1 MSEDQRIAW
10 VRDKVCTALGT
21 TPTQFADLGSVDQD
35 SSVADLQALF
45 DGDTLGG
52 CIFYC
57 LVDLKEVEVEE
68 EILVPAEPA
77 EPRPKSG
84 ASIAPSVKGDAV
96 PEIAI
101 PTAEE
106 PLESAP
112 GTAPADD
119 VASQADTEA
128 AAASRQPS
136 APRMRKEIIKVKKIV
151 ENKTLHMSV
160 STIPVAAA
168 GTNAAYFLKLRA
180 EPVPRCETA
189 ADAQASMPAHVE
201 WEFLNRHALLLLE
214 RVISQLYLPLLAA
227 PTESSAADAQARGE
241 SGAETVMSEE
251 FLVALRKFDN
261 HLRRTIQQV
270 EGDVKLRMPTVPP
283 ATIANIDKC
292 LADPDTL
299 KQLEGA
305 LDSWAQT
312 IASVVEQMQRKVP
325 AGPGPLAEIE
335 CWIERSSTLTAL
347 SEQLDLPLVV
357 DTLAVLTRAKVAGLS
372 AFTYHR
378 AELATCHLEAK
389 DNVKFLSTL
398 ERHFKSIALCPT
410 FAQATESLPSLLNAV
425 RMVWIIS
432 RHYNT
437 DQRVVPLMER
447 IAWLLVDKVN
457 RRINIRTIF
466 RQPPSTIIAV
476 CAEAQAMLRAWETS
490 YLEVRQKIEMSDRDE
505 RWEFDRTRLF
515 DSTNYMAGFLQDLHD
530 IAQVMQEFYN
540 IFGDE
545 LKSVTGNPQVI
556 DDVIVRVRGLLDPL
570 EHVDFD
576 PTERR
581 NSASWTKVMA
591 GFREQVGRI
600 EGEARFFIDASFRS
614 LRSAQGAFDMLQNF
628 QHIKTRETITTQLAL
643 KYDDV
648 LDKFSQEMDTVQRL
662 FNEQRDAPPSGRNL
676 PPTARAIRWAHAL
689 FLRMKATILRFQSKP
704 DLLKTDRGTAV
715 SQKYLAIG
723 RSIRAYEQER
733 HAEWKTRALAVLPE
747 LLKQSILVR
756 DESSGASEGE
766 GLDSKSRFKVNYAIE
781 FKQIIA
787 EAKHLDGLEMEIPE
801 IVVNVTLQEERHLTY
816 VDSLTK
822 MLDRVH
828 AVLSSLDEATERLLR
843 NYLRD
848 LSLVLM
854 PGLKR
859 LNWSSLGILDYVARC
874 NQALETFSSAVGNI
888 NKTAADINAILQ
900 SFESAMLWSQYVL
913 TDADDTRE
921 LAAVPT
927 AVPDLKEYCDSIER
941 LRASCVDRLS
951 RKYQSIGPLLT
962 KVGVNLI
969 GAGATK
975 DPLMQ
980 GYFAHWER
988 RIFASLTHMVMNN
1001 LNNLIRV
1008 MKAVSVP
1015 IFRVD
1020 VCLSAPDVVLSPSF
1034 GEVYQLLSRMFHNML
1049 DSLKSF
1055 PRWMNGTCDLTPPL
1069 FVEGEDEPIIFSF
1082 YDDISQDPQLAAA
1095 VAALD
1100 ASIQAAFQR
1109 INKFLQRWR
1118 RYRPLWKLDRTITVQ
1133 KFASKSP
1140 TCAQFD
1146 EKLQFYARLAD
1157 EISSNAALKDIAFV
1171 RLQLTPLIDVVKTS
1185 ALSWV
1190 ISLGASLREAIQA
1203 RATQFTET
1211 MAKWRADLQR
1221 TPDDLDSLKFILRT
1235 IADIR
1240 DYNMTA
1246 ELQYFDLLERFRT
1259 LRMYPA
1265 AEYLETE
1272 QAAVQGLPGQWAA
1285 LCQDATDVDDKL
1297 VVVKRRFTKTTSKQI
1312 DEFHTQTN
1320 EFQAVFEKEGPATV
1334 GANLDAGLALMKK
1347 FKDEL
1352 KTLEAARSQLTEAQQ
1367 LFGLP
1372 ATSYGG
1378 MSAVAT
1384 SLSQLDLVYTLYEQ
1398 QRTARE
1404 NWAQTLWSNLNVSVL
1419 QEGMAEFTGRLRKFP
1434 KEVKELPVCKAVEAS
1449 LNEFKDSIPL
1459 FTDLKNEALR
1469 DRHWKQ
1475 LMEVTGT
1482 TFDMNPTTFTLAKLF
1497 EMQLHRFSE
1506 KIGDITTCAMKE
1518 LSIEKGLTEVK
1529 DTWRVTEFTVAKYT
1543 QGEVD
1548 KGFVLGS
1555 TEEITLLLDD
1565 NTMSLQSMTA
1575 SRFVGPFIEQVRLWE
1590 KRLSSVAE
1598 VIDVWIVVQRKWQY
1612 LEGIFLA
1619 GDIRQQL
1626 PNEARKFEG
1635 IDKAFKK
1642 LMQETAQK
1650 KNVLDTCIV
1659 EGRYQMLQQVQ
1670 TDLDGCQKSLNDY
1683 LDAKRNAFPR
1693 FFFISD
1699 DELLS
1704 ILGSH
1709 ECTCVQEHMIKMF
1722 DNIAALHFGSG
1733 SSKNVAGAMVSAEGE
1748 EMVLRQAITAEG
1760 RVEDW
1765 MTDVL
1770 AEMRRTNKL
1779 VTKEAVFRYME
1790 SGSRTDWIAA
1800 SLGMV
1805 ALAGSQVW
1813 WTWEVEDVFSRVA
1826 QGDKKAM
1833 KVYSKKLHG
1842 QIDEMVVKVR
1852 MDLSS
1857 NERKKLNTMLIV
1869 DVHARDIVDRFVR
1882 DSILDAREF
1891 EWESQLRFY
1900 FDKSTDDIVIR
1911 QCSGSFGYGYEY
1923 MGLNGRLVIT
1933 PLTDRIYLT
1942 MTQALSM
1949 RLGGAPAGPAGTG
1962 KTETVKD
1969 LAKAVAKQC
1978 VVFNCSDG
1986 LDFKALG
1993 KFFKGLASSGAW
2005 SCFDEFNRIDVS
2017 VLSVISSQLKT
2028 LQHGLIMGLKN
2039 LQFEGS
2045 EISLDSRVGVFIT
2058 MNPGYAG
2065 RTELPESV
2073 KALFR
2078 PVVVIVPDLEQICE
2092 IMLFSEGFLLAS
2104 VLAKKMTVL
2113 YKLSRE
2119 QLSKQHHYDF
2129 GMRALKAVLVMAGEL
2144 KRGSPDLAEDVVLMR
2159 ALRDMNLPKFVF
2171 EDVPLF
2177 LGLIRDLFPGLD
2189 CPRVRYENFNAAV
2202 EQVLADGKYIVLP
2215 HQVDKVVQL
2224 YETMLTRHT
2233 SMVVGGTGGG
2243 KSVVLNTLAQAQTRL
2258 GLPTKLHV
2266 LNSKAIN
2273 ISELYGVLDPVTR
2286 DWTDGLLSKTFREC
2300 CRPTDKQE
2308 RRYIV
2313 FDSDVDALW
2322 VENMNSVMDDNKIL
2336 TLPNG
2341 ERIRLAKHCSL
2352 LIEVSDL
2359 QYASPATVS
2368 RAGMVYVDPK
2378 NLGFEPYW
2386 NRWCLARERPEQ
2398 QEIFSNLYNKYIP
2411 ACVQRILEGV
2421 EDGNMVERLKT
2432 IVPRTNLNMVTQL
2445 CSMLDS
2451 LLPVGRDIVDAPVL
2465 EAIFLC
2471 AVSWSLGACLLE
2483 TERVVFDKYLRRLSG
2498 LPGAAVAGPGSLPTA
2513 QPTLFDYSFD
2523 VAANKWVAWTDVVP
2537 EYKHNFSA
2545 AFHEI
2550 LVPTTDT
2557 VRTAWLLQ
2565 RMTSIERPVLLVGDT
2580 GTSKTATITNF
2591 LAGMDRDKTLVLNMN
2606 FSSRT
2611 RSLDVQRSLEASVE
2625 KRTKDT
2631 FGPPPG
2637 RRLLVFIDDMNMPQV
2652 DAYGTQQAIALLK
2665 LLLERGGL
2673 YDRGKDLIWKFLR
2686 DLGYIAAMGKPGG
2699 GRNNVDPRFLSLFS
2713 CFNVTFPSP
2722 QSLQKIYSSILS
2734 GHLAGFGADVQALS
2748 VPLTQATMALYNDI
2762 ILSLPPTPSKFH
2774 YIFNLRDLSRVYE
2787 GLCLTTTDRFSTPA
2801 ALVRVWR
2808 NECLRVFHDRLINET
2823 DKKQVQGLIEKL
2835 ISKSWPAARE
2845 PAMAEPILFGDFRN
2859 ALEAEKPRLYEDFVD
2874 YAGARKVFE
2883 EILQDYN
2890 EHNLKMTLVLFEDA
2904 LEHLFRIHRILRMD
2918 RGHALLVGVGG
2929 SGKQSLA
2936 RLAAWTARYSVFEIT
2951 ISRGYDETMLR
2962 EDLKKLYTLVGLE
2975 CKKVMF
2981 LFTDAHVAEEGFLE
2995 LINNILTSGMVPAL
3009 YADDEKESIITQV
3022 RDEVQKRGIFPS
3034 KENCWQ
3040 FFIGRA
3046 CDNLHVVLAMS
3057 PVGETLRTRCRNF
3070 PGLVNNTV
3078 IDWFMPWPVQAL
3090 TAVSSAFLGT
3100 GEDANPLAAMI
3111 PDAVREAVVEHVVH
3125 VHQSVTK
3132 YSVRFQEQLRR
3143 VNYVTPKNYL
3153 DFISQYLSLLSEKD
3167 KLTQQQCERLE
3178 AGLTKI
3184 TEAAGQ
3190 LQELNAKLEVQKVTL
3205 AEKTAACAKL
3215 LDEISTNTAEVQSK
3229 QKQAEAAATE
3239 IAEQSVQISKEKKE
3253 AEDALATALP
3263 ALEEAKLALKDLDKA
3278 DVTEIRSFAK
3288 PPPQVQTVCEC
3299 IVLMMNGQDISWKA
3313 AKGLMTDPNF
3323 LSQLLTM
3330 DVDAIKEKNAKAI
3343 NEKLKKLNTPYEKFR
3358 EISIAGAGLFKF
3370 VNAVMGYCSVAK
3382 EIKPKRERVA
3392 QLEKNFYLAKREL
3405 ERIQKECAAL
3415 EGELKQLG
3423 QRYEDSMNEKR
3434 KLSEEAE
3441 LMQRRLIAADKLIS
3455 GLGSERDRWNKDLD
3469 RLKERRVKLVGDCLL
3484 GSAFLSYL
3492 GAFTYEFR
3500 REMLQEDWLKD
3511 LQKRTVPVSEPFDL
3525 ALLLTNEVEISK
3537 WTSEG
3542 LPPDELSIQNGMLTT
3557 RAKNFPLCIDPQQQA
3572 LQWILKREASHSLK
3586 VHTFNDPD
3594 FLKQLEL
3601 AIKFGFPFLFRDVD
3615 EYIDPVIDNVLEKNI
3630 IGQGNRRYVV
3640 LGDKEV
3646 DYDPNFR
3653 LYLNTK
3659 LSNPKYSPSV
3669 FGKAKII
3676 NYSVTLSG
3684 LEDQLLSVLVG
3695 FERRE
3700 LEEQREALI
3709 QETSVNRG
3717 LLKDLEDT
3725 LLRELAASTG
3735 NMLDNVELVQTLEN
3749 TKSKAGEVQEKLS
3762 LAERTARQIND
3773 IRDGYRPAAKR
3784 GAVLFFVLSE
3794 MAAINSMYQY
3804 SLTAYLEVFDQSL
3817 RRSLPDSYLA
3827 KRLQNII
3834 DTLTIN
3840 VYTYATTGLFE
3851 RHKLLFSFQMA
3862 VRLLESNN
3870 ALPRIE
3876 LDFFTKGNVSLEA
3889 VTRPKPHAWLAE
3901 QGWRDIVR
3909 LAAVV
3914 PEPFAKLP
3922 EDVEKNGSVWKE
3934 WFDLEAPESVA
3945 LPCGYDAKV
3954 SPFQRLCILR
3964 CFRVD
3969 RVYRAVVAF
3978 VTQALGERFVQPPV
3992 VRFETV
3998 HESSSPNSPIVFI
4011 LSAGSDPA
4019 GDLTKLAEKSGFS
4032 GNRLKFLAMGQGQ
4045 GKLAL
4050 QLLET
4055 AAQRG
4060 QWLMLQNCH
4069 LLVRW
4074 LKDLEKALERI
4085 THPHPEFRLW
4095 LTTQPTP
4102 DFPIGILQRS
4112 LKVVSEPPNGLKLN
4126 LRATFSKIPE
4136 NALAEAECAHPAFR
4150 PLVFTLAFFHAVVQE
4165 RRKYGKIG
4173 WNISYDFNEN
4183 DFRVCM
4189 SILQTYLVKAHQN
4202 NDEKLPWAS
4211 LKYLIG
4217 EVMYGGRAIDNFDRR
4232 VLVTYMDEYMGDF
4245 LFDAFQPFHFYESSE
4260 ADYRVPA
4267 DTSSRDAFVSY
4278 IESLPLANGPDVFGL
4293 HPNAEIGYFT
4303 DTVQEMWGLLVEL
4316 QPQTAGSSAGG
4327 SREDFI
4333 AEVAN
4338 GMKAKIPAPFD
4349 IDRVRTQ
4356 FGNEPTPTQVV
4367 LMQEL
4372 ERWNNLVVYM
4382 QASLA
4387 ELLRAL
4393 SGEVGMS
4400 NQLDEI
4406 ARALFNGQLPPQW
4419 RRLAPDTLKSLG
4431 NWMVHFERRYRQ
4443 YDDWIKKGDPIVMW
4457 LSGLHIPESYLTALV
4472 QTTCR
4477 KHGWPL
4483 DRSTLYS
4490 AVTQYTEPAAIE
4502 ERPASGCY
4510 VTGLYL
4516 EGASW
4521 DIKRNALAPPLPK
4534 QLQQELPIL
4543 QIIPVE
4549 TAKLKLHGTYR
4560 TPVYTTSARRNAMG
4574 IGLVF
4579 EADLAS
4585 HEHPSHW
4592 TLMGV
4597 CLTLNSS

>member
-1 MSEDQRIAW
+1 MADPSKFVVKKPAFQSPNSLPLIPPVKPSSAGTKLSQEQLFETVRLHNEFPPMLQPSESWTRLAPYKEQAFCRPPSDAIANNF
-10 VRDKVCTALGT
+10 
-21 TPTQFADLGSVDQD
+21 TPSAADLRAS
-35 SSVADLQALF
+35 ALPPHRASRTSTPPE
-45 DGDTLGG
+45 DTAG
-52 CIFYC
+52 
-57 LVDLKEVEVEE
+57 
-68 EILVPAEPA
+68 
-77 EPRPKSG
+77 
-84 ASIAPSVKGDAV
+84 
-96 PEIAI
+96 
-101 PTAEE
+101 
-106 PLESAP
+106 
-112 GTAPADD
+112 
-119 VASQADTEA
+119 A
-128 AAASRQPS
+128 AAAAESRPQSPQAQLSAQPL
-136 APRMRKEIIKVKKIV
+136 PR
-151 ENKTLHMSV
+151 
-160 STIPVAAA
+160 
-168 GTNAAYFLKLRA
+168 
-180 EPVPRCETA
+180 
-189 ADAQASMPAHVE
+189 D
-201 WEFLNRHALLLLE
+201 
-214 RVISQLYLPLLAA
+214 
-227 PTESSAADAQARGE
+227 
-241 SGAETVMSEE
+241 
-251 FLVALRKFDN
+251 
-261 HLRRTIQQV
+261 
-270 EGDVKLRMPTVPP
+270 
-283 ATIANIDKC
+283 
-292 LADPDTL
+292 
-299 KQLEGA
+299 
-305 LDSWAQT
+305 
-312 IASVVEQMQRKVP
+312 
-325 AGPGPLAEIE
+325 GPLGEMSAEDIK
-335 CWIERSSTLTAL
+335 RY
-347 SEQLDLPLVV
+347 Q
-357 DTLAVLTRAKVAGLS
+357 
-372 AFTYHR
+372 YY
-378 AELATCHLEAK
+378 
-389 DNVKFLSTL
+389 
-398 ERHFKSIALCPT
+398 
-410 FAQATESLPSLLNAV
+410 FANAV
-425 RMVWIIS
+425 
-432 RHYNT
+432 
-437 DQRVVPLMER
+437 D
-447 IAWLLVDKVN
+447 
-457 RRINIRTIF
+457 
-466 RQPPSTIIAV
+466 
-476 CAEAQAMLRAWETS
+476 
-490 YLEVRQKIEMSDRDE
+490 
-505 RWEFDRTRLF
+505 
-515 DSTNYMAGFLQDLHD
+515 
-530 IAQVMQEFYN
+530 
-540 IFGDE
+540 
-545 LKSVTGNPQVI
+545 
-556 DDVIVRVRGLLDPL
+556 
-570 EHVDFD
+570 
-576 PTERR
+576 
-581 NSASWTKVMA
+581 
-591 GFREQVGRI
+591 
-600 EGEARFFIDASFRS
+600 
-614 LRSAQGAFDMLQNF
+614 
-628 QHIKTRETITTQLAL
+628 TTQLGTDQENFL
-643 KYDDV
+643 DFDV
-648 LDKFSQEMDTVQRL
+648 QTNQPVARPT
-662 FNEQRDAPPSGRNL
+662 RDN
-676 PPTARAIRWAHAL
+676 I
-689 FLRMKATILRFQSKP
+689 
-704 DLLKTDRGTAV
+704 
-715 SQKYLAIG
+715 
-723 RSIRAYEQER
+723 
-733 HAEWKTRALAVLPE
+733 
-747 LLKQSILVR
+747 
-756 DESSGASEGE
+756 
-766 GLDSKSRFKVNYAIE
+766 
-781 FKQIIA
+781 
-787 EAKHLDGLEMEIPE
+787 
-801 IVVNVTLQEERHLTY
+801 
-816 VDSLTK
+816 
-822 MLDRVH
+822 
-828 AVLSSLDEATERLLR
+828 ERLLSFHIEPETTMFAVR
-843 NYLRD
+843 AACREEIAANYTNAMRSAIIEYILKDESER
-848 LSLVLM
+848 
-854 PGLKR
+854 KR
-859 LNWSSLGILDYVARC
+859 LRIEHVPPHFPSRVVRAPVPWHETIAAARTDLAERLQTTSPVLAALQRLWCDHFATLRFVDVAR
-874 NQALETFSSAVGNI
+874 
-888 NKTAADINAILQ
+888 
-900 SFESAMLWSQYVL
+900 
-913 TDADDTRE
+913 
-921 LAAVPT
+921 LAARRPMTLATLVELVEEDCAKANAVLVNEWVPQCVE
-927 AVPDLKEYCDSIER
+927 AVLALK
-941 LRASCVDRLS
+941 DRW
-951 RKYQSIGPLLT
+951 YQIP
-962 KVGVNLI
+962 
-969 GAGATK
+969 AGAT
-975 DPLMQ
+975 P
-980 GYFAHWER
+980 E
-988 RIFASLTHMVMNN
+988 
-1001 LNNLIRV
+1001 
-1008 MKAVSVP
+1008 
-1015 IFRVD
+1015 
-1020 VCLSAPDVVLSPSF
+1020 
-1034 GEVYQLLSRMFHNML
+1034 E
-1049 DSLKSF
+1049 
-1055 PRWMNGTCDLTPPL
+1055 
-1069 FVEGEDEPIIFSF
+1069 
-1082 YDDISQDPQLAAA
+1082 A
-1095 VAALD
+1095 VAAYEALEHL
-1100 ASIQAAFQR
+1100 
-1109 INKFLQRWR
+1109 FL
-1118 RYRPLWKLDRTITVQ
+1118 
-1133 KFASKSP
+1133 
-1140 TCAQFD
+1140 CAGT
-1146 EKLQFYARLAD
+1146 LM
-1157 EISSNAALKDIAFV
+1157 V
-1171 RLQLTPLIDVVKTS
+1171 RKV
-1185 ALSWV
+1185 
-1190 ISLGASLREAIQA
+1190 RE
-1203 RATQFTET
+1203 
-1211 MAKWRADLQR
+1211 
-1221 TPDDLDSLKFILRT
+1221 
-1235 IADIR
+1235 
-1240 DYNMTA
+1240 
-1246 ELQYFDLLERFRT
+1246 
-1259 LRMYPA
+1259 
-1265 AEYLETE
+1265 
-1272 QAAVQGLPGQWAA
+1272 
-1285 LCQDATDVDDKL
+1285 C
-1297 VVVKRRFTKTTSKQI
+1297 
-1312 DEFHTQTN
+1312 
-1320 EFQAVFEKEGPATV
+1320 
-1334 GANLDAGLALMKK
+1334 
-1347 FKDEL
+1347 
-1352 KTLEAARSQLTEAQQ
+1352 
-1367 LFGLP
+1367 
-1372 ATSYGG
+1372 
-1378 MSAVAT
+1378 
-1384 SLSQLDLVYTLYEQ
+1384 
-1398 QRTARE
+1398 
-1404 NWAQTLWSNLNVSVL
+1404 
-1419 QEGMAEFTGRLRKFP
+1419 
-1434 KEVKELPVCKAVEAS
+1434 VEAS
-1449 LNEFKDSIPL
+1449 LNDLVTLLHAYKAGNTFTPPFADGQVTVAALLSVRVLERNGTITLDPPLDTIESTLTQLCTKIAASAVDLPRIESRIFPALADQKLLLQWGTPADPCVAAAQQAIVAVCAANKPGSSLYLQSYTKYNTLLAAATVDNAATINAKKLLGDLERPLEALSTHIDTFNNLAEEILALRASVPLTLVLLDTTPLNETLAAAARAVASLVLDTVAERGRAQCRSICDRFDAMALRLMERPSDTEHMTQLDAFMQTAKSETLFKLKTEIREMGERLRFLAGYGAVTNDDITLNTATLKWPEKVEPMFEVTQRRVDDARLSTETALKTRVAEFEKKLEDYCAQIEAFREKTDGLRTEEVTRNVRTLETLKANIEEAKKEAEAINREQELLEWEQTNFTQISHVTMTAEPFEKLWMSAAQFNTQRDRWFDGPFLSLDAEAVSEELGTMWRVVYKLIKTFGDAPGPQKTAEALKTKMDKFKAYVPL
-1459 FTDLKNEALR
+1459 LQCICNKGLRTRHWEKISDLSGFDISPDATTSLSQMLAMNLDKIVEQLEEISSSASKEYSLEKALTAMKAEWTDLCFAFIPYR
-1469 DRHWKQ
+1469 DTGVSI
-1475 LMEVTGT
+1475 LSGVDEV
-1482 TFDMNPTTFTLAKLF
+1482 
-1497 EMQLHRFSE
+1497 Q
-1506 KIGDITTCAMKE
+1506 
-1518 LSIEKGLTEVK
+1518 V
-1529 DTWRVTEFTVAKYT
+1529 
-1543 QGEVD
+1543 
-1548 KGFVLGS
+1548 
-1555 TEEITLLLDD
+1555 LLDD
-1565 NTMSLQSMTA
+1565 HIVKAQTMRGS
-1575 SRFVGPFIEQVRLWE
+1575 PFIKPFEAEILAWE
-1590 KRLSSVAE
+1590 AKLLAMQDILDQWLKVQATWLYLEPIFSSEDIMAQMPE
-1598 VIDVWIVVQRKWQY
+1598 EGRKFTIVDKNWRQIMSACLADTHALVVTDQDNMLATLRQANELLEEIQKGLNQY
-1612 LEGIFLA
+1612 LE
-1619 GDIRQQL
+1619 
-1626 PNEARKFEG
+1626 
-1635 IDKAFKK
+1635 
-1642 LMQETAQK
+1642 
-1650 KNVLDTCIV
+1650 V
-1659 EGRYQMLQQVQ
+1659 
-1670 TDLDGCQKSLNDY
+1670 
-1683 LDAKRNAFPR
+1683 KRLFFPR
-1693 FFFISD
+1693 FFFLSN
-1699 DELLS
+1699 DELLE
-1704 ILGSH
+1704 ILA
-1709 ECTCVQEHMIKMF
+1709 ETKDPLRVQPHLKKCFEGIAKLRFDEKQLIHAMI
-1722 DNIAALHFGSG
+1722 
-1733 SSKNVAGAMVSAEGE
+1733 SAENE
-1748 EMVLRQAITAEG
+1748 EVAFDRTINPADAKGMVEKWLDEVGTMMISSLRSVSHKSIEG
-1760 RVEDW
+1760 YKTTPRRKWVQDW
-1765 MTDVL
+1765 PGQIVL
-1770 AEMRRTNKL
+1770 AVSSIFWTAG
-1779 VTKEAVFRYME
+1779 VTTAIQ
-1790 SGSRTDWIAA
+1790 T
-1800 SLGMV
+1800 
-1805 ALAGSQVW
+1805 AGGLKTFLDTSNV
-1813 WTWEVEDVFSRVA
+1813 
-1826 QGDKKAM
+1826 
-1833 KVYSKKLHG
+1833 
-1842 QIDEMVVKVR
+1842 QIDEIVELVR
-1852 MDLSS
+1852 G
-1857 NERKKLNTMLIV
+1857 KLPKSARTTLGALIV
-1869 DVHARDIVDRFVR
+1869 IDVHARDVVEELCNDKVSDINDFKW
-1882 DSILDAREF
+1882 I
-1891 EWESQLRFY
+1891 SQLRY
-1900 FDKSTDDIVIR
+1900 YWEQNASSRTPDREDIVVKMITTTT
-1911 QCSGSFGYGYEY
+1911 FYGYEY
-1923 MGLNGRLVIT
+1923 LGNTPRLVIT
-1933 PLTDRIYLT
+1933 PLTDRCYRTL
-1942 MTQALSM
+1942 MGALLLD
-1949 RLGGAPAGPAGTG
+1949 LGGAPEGPAGTG
-1962 KTETVKD
+1962 KTETSKD

-1986 LDFKALG
+1986 LDFQAMG
-1993 KFFKGLASSGAW
+1993 KFFKGIAQAGAW
-2005 SCFDEFNRIDVS
+2005 ACFDEFNRIDVS

>member
-1 MSEDQRIAW
+1 M
-10 VRDKVCTALGT
+10 
-21 TPTQFADLGSVDQD
+21 
-35 SSVADLQALF
+35 
-45 DGDTLGG
+45 
-52 CIFYC
+52 
-57 LVDLKEVEVEE
+57 
-68 EILVPAEPA
+68 
-77 EPRPKSG
+77 
-84 ASIAPSVKGDAV
+84 
-96 PEIAI
+96 
-101 PTAEE
+101 
-106 PLESAP
+106 
-112 GTAPADD
+112 
-119 VASQADTEA
+119 
-128 AAASRQPS
+128 
-136 APRMRKEIIKVKKIV
+136 
-151 ENKTLHMSV
+151 
-160 STIPVAAA
+160 
-168 GTNAAYFLKLRA
+168 
-180 EPVPRCETA
+180 
-189 ADAQASMPAHVE
+189 
-201 WEFLNRHALLLLE
+201 
-214 RVISQLYLPLLAA
+214 
-227 PTESSAADAQARGE
+227 
-241 SGAETVMSEE
+241 
-251 FLVALRKFDN
+251 
-261 HLRRTIQQV
+261 
-270 EGDVKLRMPTVPP
+270 
-283 ATIANIDKC
+283 
-292 LADPDTL
+292 
-299 KQLEGA
+299 
-305 LDSWAQT
+305 
-312 IASVVEQMQRKVP
+312 
-325 AGPGPLAEIE
+325 
-335 CWIERSSTLTAL
+335 
-347 SEQLDLPLVV
+347 
-357 DTLAVLTRAKVAGLS
+357 
-372 AFTYHR
+372 
-378 AELATCHLEAK
+378 
-389 DNVKFLSTL
+389 
-398 ERHFKSIALCPT
+398 
-410 FAQATESLPSLLNAV
+410 
-425 RMVWIIS
+425 
-432 RHYNT
+432 
-437 DQRVVPLMER
+437 
-447 IAWLLVDKVN
+447 
-457 RRINIRTIF
+457 
-466 RQPPSTIIAV
+466 
-476 CAEAQAMLRAWETS
+476 
-490 YLEVRQKIEMSDRDE
+490 
-505 RWEFDRTRLF
+505 
-515 DSTNYMAGFLQDLHD
+515 
-530 IAQVMQEFYN
+530 
-540 IFGDE
+540 
-545 LKSVTGNPQVI
+545 
-556 DDVIVRVRGLLDPL
+556 
-570 EHVDFD
+570 
-576 PTERR
+576 
-581 NSASWTKVMA
+581 
-591 GFREQVGRI
+591 
-600 EGEARFFIDASFRS
+600 
-614 LRSAQGAFDMLQNF
+614 
-628 QHIKTRETITTQLAL
+628 
-643 KYDDV
+643 
-648 LDKFSQEMDTVQRL
+648 
-662 FNEQRDAPPSGRNL
+662 
-676 PPTARAIRWAHAL
+676 
-689 FLRMKATILRFQSKP
+689 
-704 DLLKTDRGTAV
+704 
-715 SQKYLAIG
+715 
-723 RSIRAYEQER
+723 
-733 HAEWKTRALAVLPE
+733 
-747 LLKQSILVR
+747 
-756 DESSGASEGE
+756 
-766 GLDSKSRFKVNYAIE
+766 
-781 FKQIIA
+781 
-787 EAKHLDGLEMEIPE
+787 
-801 IVVNVTLQEERHLTY
+801 
-816 VDSLTK
+816 
-822 MLDRVH
+822 
-828 AVLSSLDEATERLLR
+828 
-843 NYLRD
+843 
-848 LSLVLM
+848 
-854 PGLKR
+854 
-859 LNWSSLGILDYVARC
+859 
-874 NQALETFSSAVGNI
+874 
-888 NKTAADINAILQ
+888 
-900 SFESAMLWSQYVL
+900 
-913 TDADDTRE
+913 
-921 LAAVPT
+921 
-927 AVPDLKEYCDSIER
+927 AVPDLKEYTEAVER
-941 LRASCVDRLS
+941 LRAGTVERLA

-962 KVGVNLI
+962 KVGVNII
-969 GAGATK
+969 GANAAK
-975 DPLMQ
+975 HPLMQ
-980 GYFAHWER
+980 EYYAYWER
-988 RIFASLTHMVMNN
+988 RIFAALTTMVLTN
-1001 LNNLIRV
+1001 LSKLIKV
-1008 MKAVSVP
+1008 MKTVQVVP

-1020 VCLSAPDVVLSPSF
+1020 VCLSAPDVVLQPSF
-1034 GEVYQLLSRMFHNML
+1034 AELYQLLSRMFHNML

-1055 PRWMNGTCDLTPPL
+1055 PRWMHGTCDPTPPL

-1082 YDDISQDPQLAAA
+1082 YDDISQDPQLTAS
-1095 VAALD
+1095 VGALD
-1100 ASIQAAFQR
+1100 SAIQAAFQR

-1118 RYRPLWKLDRTITVQ
+1118 RYRPLWKVDRAITIQ
-1133 KFASKSP
+1133 KFAVKSP
-1140 TCAQFD
+1140 TCAQYD
-1146 EKLQFYARLAD
+1146 EKLQLYSRLAD
-1157 EISSNAALKDIAFV
+1157 DIHSNGTMRDVSFV
-1171 RLQLTPLIDVVKTS
+1171 RLHITPLIESVQSS
-1185 ALSWV
+1185 AFSWV
-1190 ISLGASLREAIQA
+1190 ISLGAALRESINTGRDELLASM
-1203 RATQFTET
+1203 R
-1211 MAKWRADLQR
+1211 KWQEDLSQ
-1221 TPDDLDSLKFILRT
+1221 TPDDLESLKFILRT

-1246 ELQYFDLLERFRT
+1246 ELHYADLIERFRT
-1259 LRMYPA
+1259 LRMYPQ
-1265 AEYLETE
+1265 AEYSESDE
-1272 QAAVQGLPGQWAA
+1272 QSVLALPGQWAA
-1285 LCQDATDVDDKL
+1285 LCQAATDVDDKL
-1297 VVVKRRFTKTTSKQI
+1297 VSVKRRFSKSTQKQI
-1312 DEFHTQTN
+1312 TEFHTQTDA
-1320 EFQAVFEKEGPATV
+1320 FFAQFEKEGPATI
-1334 GANLDAGLALMKK
+1334 GSNLEEGLELMKK
-1347 FKDEL
+1347 FKEQL
-1352 KTLEAARSQLTEAQQ
+1352 KTLEAERMHLGEAQQ
-1367 LFGLP
+1367 LFNLP
-1372 ATSYGG
+1372 TTSYGG
-1378 MSAVAT
+1378 LGAVTSA
-1384 SLSQLDLVYTLYEQ
+1384 LSQLDMVYTLYDQ
-1398 QRTARE
+1398 QRTARD
-1404 NWAQTLWSNLNVSVL
+1404 NWAQTLWSNLNIQVM
-1419 QEGMAEFTGRLRKFP
+1419 EDGMTDFTHRVKKFP
-1434 KEVKELPVCKAVEAS
+1434 KEVRELGVCHSLEAT
-1449 LNEFKDSIPL
+1449 LQEFKHSIPL
-1459 FTDLKNEALR
+1459 FQDLKNEALR

-1482 TFDMNPTTFTLAKLF
+1482 TFDMNPTTFTLGKLF

-1506 KIGDITTCAMKE
+1506 KIADITTCAMKE

-1529 DTWRVTEFTVAKYT
+1529 ETWRVTEFVVVRYA

-1555 TEEITLLLDD
+1555 TEDITLQLDD

-1598 VIDVWIVVQRKWQY
+1598 VIDVWVVVQRKWQY

-1659 EGRYQMLQQVQ
+1659 DGRYAMLQQLQ

-1722 DNIAALHFGSG
+1722 DNIAALRFGSG
-1733 SSKNVAGAMVSAEGE
+1733 SNKNVASAMISAEGE
-1748 EMVLRQAITAEG
+1748 EMVFRQPITAEG

-1765 MTDVL
+1765 MTDILV
-1770 AEMRRTNKL
+1770 EMRRTNKL
-1779 VTKEAVFRYME
+1779 ITKEAVYRYME
-1790 SGSRTDWIAA
+1790 AGTRTDWITNV
-1800 SLGMV
+1800 LGMV

-1813 WTWEVEDVFSRVA
+1813 WTWEVEDVFTRVS

-1882 DSILDAREF
+1882 DSIMDAREF

-1900 FDKSTDDIVIR
+1900 FDKTSDEIVIR
-1911 QCSGSFGYGYEY
+1911 QCSGSFGYGNEY

-1969 LAKAVAKQC
+1969 LAKAMGLLC
-1978 VVFNCSDG
+1978 VVTNCG
-1986 LDFKALG
+1986 EGMDFKAVG
-1993 KFFKGLASSGAW
+1993 KLLSGLAQCGAW
-2005 SCFDEFNRIDVS
+2005 GCFDEFNRIDVS

-2028 LQHGLIMGLKN
+2028 LQHGLIMNLKN
-2039 LQFEGS
+2039 LQFEGT
-2045 EISLDSRVGVFIT
+2045 EIVLDSRVGVFIT

-2144 KRGSPDLAEDVVLMR
+2144 KRGSPNLEEDVVLMR

-2202 EQVLADGKYIVLP
+2202 QQVLTDGKYVVLP

-2233 SMVVGGTGGG
+2233 TMVVGGTGGG

-2266 LNSKAIN
+2266 LNAKAIN

-2308 RRYIV
+2308 RRYIL
-2313 FDSDVDALW
+2313 FDGDVDALW

-2352 LIEVSDL
+2352 LIEVADL

-2386 NRWCLARERPEQ
+2386 TRWCLGRERAEQ
-2398 QEIFSNLYNKYIP
+2398 REVFQNLYNKYVP
-2411 ACVQRILEGV
+2411 ACIARILEGV
-2421 EDGNMVERLKT
+2421 EDNNTMVERLKM

-2445 CSMLDS
+2445 CFMLDS
-2451 LLPVGRDIVDAPVL
+2451 LLPADREILDAAVL

-2471 AVSWSLGACLLE
+2471 ALTWSLGAGLLE
-2483 TERVVFDKYLRRLSG
+2483 ADRVVFDKYVKRISA
-2498 LPGAAVAGPGSLPTA
+2498 LPTASTASVGPGSLPIGH
-2513 QPTLFDYSFD
+2513 PTLYDYSFD
-2523 VAANKWVAWTDVVP
+2523 VAQNSWVAWANVVP
-2537 EYKHNFSA
+2537 EYTHNFAA
-2545 AFHEI
+2545 AFHEV

-2591 LAGMDRDKTLVLNMN
+2591 LASMDREKTLVLNMN

-2625 KRTKDT
+2625 KRTKDV

-2652 DAYGTQQAIALLK
+2652 DSYGTQQAIAWLK

-2673 YDRGKDLIWKFLR
+2673 YDRGKDLIWKYLR

-2699 GRNNVDPRFLSLFS
+2699 GRNAVDPRFLSLFS

-2722 QSLQKIYSSILS
+2722 ESLVKIYSSILS
-2734 GHLAGFGADVQALS
+2734 GHLAGFGADIKNVAM
-2748 VPLTQATMALYNDI
+2748 PITQATMTLYNEI
-2762 ILSLPPTPSKFH
+2762 IQSLPPTPSKFH

-2787 GLCLTTTDRFSTPA
+2787 GMCLTTTERFTTASQ
-2801 ALVRVWR
+2801 LVRVWR
-2808 NECLRVFHDRLINET
+2808 NECLRVFHDRLINEV
-2823 DKKQVQGLIEKL
+2823 DKKHVQGLVEKL
-2835 ISKSWPAARE
+2835 VSRQWPSARE
-2845 PAMAEPILFGDFRN
+2845 TVMAEPTLYGDFRL
-2859 ALEAEKPRLYEDFVD
+2859 ALDADKPRVYEDFVD
-2874 YAGARKVFE
+2874 YGSARKVFE
-2883 EILQDYN
+2883 DILAEYN

-2936 RLAAWTARYSVFEIT
+2936 RLAAFTARYTVFEVT
-2951 ISRGYDETMLR
+2951 ISRGYDESMLR

-2975 CKKVMF
+2975 RKQVMF
-2981 LFTDAHVAEEGFLE
+2981 LFTDAHVVEEGFLE

-3022 RDEVQKRGIFPS
+3022 RDEVQRSGIFPS

-3040 FFIGRA
+3040 YFVSRA

-3100 GEDANPLAAMI
+3100 GENANPLAHMI
-3111 PDAVREAVVEHVVH
+3111 PETSRDAVVEHVVH

-3178 AGLTKI
+3178 AGLLKI
-3184 TEAAGQ
+3184 TEASGQ
-3190 LQELNAKLEVQKVTL
+3190 LQELNSKLEAQKVTL
-3205 AEKTAACAKL
+3205 AEKTAACATL
-3215 LDEISTNTAEVQSK
+3215 LEEISTNTAEVQAK
-3229 QKQAEAAATE
+3229 QKLAEAKAAE
-3239 IAEQSVQISKEKKE
+3239 IAEQSIQISKEKKE

-3263 ALEEAKLALKDLDKA
+3263 ALEEAKLALKDLKKE

-3288 PPPQVQTVCEC
+3288 PPPQVQSVCEC
-3299 IVLMMNGQDISWKA
+3299 IVLMLNGQDISWKA
-3313 AKGLMTDPNF
+3313 AKALMTDPAF
-3323 LSQLLTM
+3323 LSILLNM
-3330 DVDAIKEKNAKAI
+3330 DVDSIKDKNAKAV
-3343 NEKLKKLNTPYEKFR
+3343 NEKLKKLNTPYERFR

-3370 VNAVMGYCSVAK
+3370 VNAVMGYCAVAK

-3392 QLEKNFYLAKREL
+3392 QLEKDFYLAKREL

-3415 EGELKQLG
+3415 EAELKQLA
-3423 QRYEDSMNEKR
+3423 QRYEESMNEKR
-3434 KLSEEAE
+3434 KLSDEAE
-3441 LMQRRLIAADKLIS
+3441 IMQRRLIAADKLIS
-3455 GLGSERDRWNKDLD
+3455 GLGSERDRWNHDLGL
-3469 RLKERRVKLVGDCLL
+3469 LKQRRVKLVGDCLL

-3492 GAFTYEFR
+3492 GAFTFEYR
-3500 REMLQEDWLKD
+3500 REMLQDDWLKD
-3511 LQKRTVPVSEPFDL
+3511 LQTRGVPVSEPFDL

-3572 LQWILKREASHSLK
+3572 LQWIMKREQSPSFK
-3586 VHTFNDPD
+3586 VHTFHDPD

-3630 IGQGNRRYVV
+3630 IGTGNRRFVV

-3653 LYLNTK
+3653 LYLDTK

-3695 FERRE
+3695 FERKE

-3709 QETSVNRG
+3709 QETSINRG

-3735 NMLDNVELVQTLEN
+3735 NMLDNTELVHTLEN
-3749 TKSKAGEVQEKLS
+3749 TKSKAHEVGEKLA
-3762 LAERTARQIND
+3762 LAERTARQINE

-3817 RRSLPDSYLA
+3817 RRSLPDSFLG
-3827 KRLQNII
+3827 KRLANII
-3834 DTLTIN
+3834 DTLTAN

-3870 ALPRIE
+3870 ALPNVE
-3876 LDFFTKGNVSLEA
+3876 LDFFIKGNVSLEA
-3889 VTRPKPHAWLAE
+3889 VTRPRPHTWLGE

-3909 LAAVV
+3909 LAQAV

-3922 EDVEKNGSVWKE
+3922 EEVEKSGAVWRE
-3934 WFDLEAPESVA
+3934 WFDLEAPESVP
-3945 LPCGYDAKV
+3945 LPLGYEQKV
-3954 SPFQRLCILR
+3954 TAFQRLCLLR

-3978 VTQALGERFVQPPV
+3978 VTKSLGERFVQPPV

-4011 LSAGSDPA
+4011 LSPGSDPA

-4045 GKLAL
+4045 GKMAL
-4050 QLLET
+4050 QLLES

-4074 LKDLEKALERI
+4074 LKDLEKALEKI
-4085 THPHPEFRLW
+4085 THPHPDFRLW

-4126 LRATFSKIPE
+4126 LRATYSKIPE
-4136 NALAEAECAHPAFR
+4136 AALSEAECPHPAFR

-4189 SILQTYLVKAHQN
+4189 NILQTYLTKAHEN
-4202 NDEKLPWAS
+4202 RDEKLPWGS

-4245 LFDAFQPFHFYESSE
+4245 LFDAFQPFHFFHGTDV
-4260 ADYRVPA
+4260 DYRVPE
-4267 DTSSRDAFVSY
+4267 DTSSRDAFISY

-4303 DTVQEMWGLLVEL
+4303 DTVQEMWSLLVEL
-4316 QPQTAGSSAGG
+4316 QPQTSGSSAGG
-4327 SREDFI
+4327 SREEFI
-4333 AEVAN
+4333 ANVAN
-4338 GMKAKIPAPFD
+4338 GLKSKIPAPFD
-4349 IDRVRTQ
+4349 LDRVRSQ
-4356 FGNEPTPTQVV
+4356 FGNDPSPTQVV

-4382 QASLA
+4382 QSSLA

-4406 ARALFNGQLPPQW
+4406 ARSLFNGQLPAQW
-4419 RRLAPDTLKSLG
+4419 RRLAPDTLKTLG
-4431 NWMVHFERRYRQ
+4431 NWMVHFERRYQQ
-4443 YDDWIKKGDPIVMW
+4443 YDNWIKKGDPVVMW

-4477 KHGWPL
+4477 KHGWAL

-4490 AVTQYTEPAAIE
+4490 AVTSHVDPSSIE

-4521 DIKRNALAPPLPK
+4521 DMKSGALAPPLPK

-4549 TAKLKLHGTYR
+4549 VAKLKLHGTYR
-4560 TPVYTTSARRNAMG
+4560 TPIYTTSARRNAMG
-4574 IGLVF
+4574 VGLVF

>member
-1 MSEDQRIAW
+1 MDDQRKSTAARLQRMSEEVSRPKDGGPF
-10 VRDKVCTALGT
+10 KVTSSMSFEQAMSSTGGLGRGGMLSQPLPALGGGAAAAT
-21 TPTQFADLGSVDQD
+21 GATKQAASTNPVDKLKATAPTRTDGFRSALVDIMSQAESRPRSGELPPLDREDKEAHNKYNFYISNGIDTEHIAKMEEAWLHNMLALLSDKLKTGTQATIDALCDETRDDYMLGVKKAIVDFVLQDANGAAAGAAADYVHMPSELKQVPLPWSVTCATARQYLETRLHLCSSGLLAALGIWAEYRPLRLVRVPEIVARTGPVELSVFSKLVASHCDDVQNKLQKVWVPAVAQATAANRAALTGAAKTQHAACLATVMAEHLRTLTVE
-35 SSVADLQALF
+35 SFADLQAMLCAQGSEREF
-45 DGDTLGG
+45 KGFLVRAAVDDTA
-52 CIFYC
+52 IRFEP
-57 LVDLKEVEVEE
+57 DFPTFAA
-68 EILVPAEPA
+68 IL
-77 EPRPKSG
+77 
-84 ASIAPSVKGDAV
+84 D
-96 PEIAI
+96 
-101 PTAEE
+101 
-106 PLESAP
+106 
-112 GTAPADD
+112 
-119 VASQADTEA
+119 SQADTLLRAVAAIPRAEGEGA
-128 AAASRQPS
+128 AALV
-136 APRMRKEIIKVKKIV
+136 APLDAAVVTAFRTQVRSEVAKQQHGPAEYIKCYDVFAALIDRTADDEVTAFLAAEHKFDDYCKEILKY
-151 ENKTLHMSV
+151 ENLLQELAFNRRA
-160 STIPVAAA
+160 VAAV
-168 GTNAAYFLKLRA
+168 GFFSVNCESLNRELTRRA
-180 EPVPRCETA
+180 QALVQRLIA
-189 ADAQASMPAHVE
+189 RVQQDAQQFNQSLCVQFE
-201 WEFLNRHALLLLE
+201 D
-214 RVISQLYLPLLAA
+214 I
-227 PTESSAADAQARGE
+227 
-241 SGAETVMSEE
+241 
-251 FLVALRKFDN
+251 VAKA
-261 HLRRTIQQV
+261 T
-270 EGDVKLRMPTVPP
+270 TVP
-283 ATIANIDKC
+283 T
-292 LADPDTL
+292 
-299 KQLEGA
+299 
-305 LDSWAQT
+305 
-312 IASVVEQMQRKVP
+312 
-325 AGPGPLAEIE
+325 
-335 CWIERSSTLTAL
+335 
-347 SEQLDLPLVV
+347 
-357 DTLAVLTRAKVAGLS
+357 
-372 AFTYHR
+372 
-378 AELATCHLEAK
+378 
-389 DNVKFLSTL
+389 
-398 ERHFKSIALCPT
+398 
-410 FAQATESLPSLLNAV
+410 
-425 RMVWIIS
+425 
-432 RHYNT
+432 NT
-437 DQRVVPLMER
+437 DQLMALKGAVRAFETDVLPKLLKEIER
-447 IAWLLVDKVN
+447 ARQRLEFLIDHSTISSADMAMNAQAFSWPARLGPVLDEH
-457 RRINIRTIF
+457 RIIIRTS
-466 RQPPSTIIAV
+466 REKGEDA
-476 CAEAQAMLRAWETS
+476 LRLRRE
-490 YLEVRQKIEMSDRDE
+490 K
-505 RWEFDRTRLF
+505 F
-515 DSTNYMAGFLQDLHD
+515 
-530 IAQVMQEFYN
+530 
-540 IFGDE
+540 
-545 LKSVTGNPQVI
+545 
-556 DDVIVRVRGLLDPL
+556 
-570 EHVDFD
+570 VD
-576 PTERR
+576 
-581 NSASWTKVMA
+581 
-591 GFREQVGRI
+591 
-600 EGEARFFIDASFRS
+600 
-614 LRSAQGAFDMLQNF
+614 
-628 QHIKTRETITTQLAL
+628 
-643 KYDDV
+643 
-648 LDKFSQEMDTVQRL
+648 
-662 FNEQRDAPPSGRNL
+662 
-676 PPTARAIRWAHAL
+676 
-689 FLRMKATILRFQSKP
+689 
-704 DLLKTDRGTAV
+704 
-715 SQKYLAIG
+715 
-723 RSIRAYEQER
+723 
-733 HAEWKTRALAVLPE
+733 
-747 LLKQSILVR
+747 
-756 DESSGASEGE
+756 
-766 GLDSKSRFKVNYAIE
+766 
-781 FKQIIA
+781 
-787 EAKHLDGLEMEIPE
+787 
-801 IVVNVTLQEERHLTY
+801 
-816 VDSLTK
+816 
-822 MLDRVH
+822 
-828 AVLSSLDEATERLLR
+828 
-843 NYLRD
+843 
-848 LSLVLM
+848 
-854 PGLKR
+854 
-859 LNWSSLGILDYVARC
+859 
-874 NQALETFSSAVGNI
+874 
-888 NKTAADINAILQ
+888 
-900 SFESAMLWSQYVL
+900 
-913 TDADDTRE
+913 E
-921 LAAVPT
+921 LAAVKKS
-927 AVPDLKEYCDSIER
+927 VGELKDLKD
-941 LRASCVDRLS
+941 
-951 RKYQSIGPLLT
+951 
-962 KVGVNLI
+962 
-969 GAGATK
+969 
-975 DPLMQ
+975 M
-980 GYFAHWER
+980 
-988 RIFASLTHMVMNN
+988 
-1001 LNNLIRV
+1001 
-1008 MKAVSVP
+1008 
-1015 IFRVD
+1015 
-1020 VCLSAPDVVLSPSF
+1020 
-1034 GEVYQLLSRMFHNML
+1034 GET
-1049 DSLKSF
+1049 
-1055 PRWMNGTCDLTPPL
+1055 PR
-1069 FVEGEDEPIIFSF
+1069 
-1082 YDDISQDPQLAAA
+1082 Y
-1095 VAALD
+1095 
-1100 ASIQAAFQR
+1100 
-1109 INKFLQRWR
+1109 LQRAQALQTRLDGALTTIEEFNKEEEAFEWEQTQYPQR
-1118 RYRPLWKLDRTITVQ
+1118 HKLVQ
-1133 KFASKSP
+1133 DLEP
-1140 TCAQFD
+1140 YL
-1146 EKLQFYARLAD
+1146 KLY
-1157 EISSNAALKDIAFV
+1157 
-1171 RLQLTPLIDVVKTS
+1171 
-1185 ALSWV
+1185 
-1190 ISLGASLREAIQA
+1190 EAIEA
-1203 RATQFTET
+1203 
-1211 MAKWRADLQR
+1211 
-1221 TPDDLDSLKFILRT
+1221 
-1235 IADIR
+1235 
-1240 DYNMTA
+1240 
-1246 ELQYFDLLERFRT
+1246 
-1259 LRMYPA
+1259 
-1265 AEYLETE
+1265 
-1272 QAAVQGLPGQWAA
+1272 
-1285 LCQDATDVDDKL
+1285 
-1297 VVVKRRFTKTTSKQI
+1297 
-1312 DEFHTQTN
+1312 FHTQYAAWMDGPFSEINPETVEN
-1320 EFQAVFEKEGPATV
+1320 EAGSIWRTLYKIEKTFSDVPGPRDMA
-1334 GANLDAGLALMKK
+1334 
-1347 FKDEL
+1347 
-1352 KTLEAARSQLTEAQQ
+1352 
-1367 LFGLP
+1367 
-1372 ATSYGG
+1372 
-1378 MSAVAT
+1378 SAVK
-1384 SLSQLDLVYTLYEQ
+1384 SEVDDFK
-1398 QRTARE
+1398 E
-1404 NWAQTLWSNLNVSVL
+1404 N
-1419 QEGMAEFTGRLRKFP
+1419 
-1434 KEVKELPVCKAVEAS
+1434 
-1449 LNEFKDSIPL
+1449 IPL
-1459 FTDLKNEALR
+1459 IQALCNPGLR
-1469 DRHWKQ
+1469 DRHWDQMSALVGFQ
-1475 LMEVTGT
+1475 LKPDADT
-1482 TFDMNPTTFTLAKLF
+1482 TFAKVAEMNLEQYLEQFEGISEGASKEFSLEKALAK
-1497 EMQLHRFSE
+1497 
-1506 KIGDITTCAMKE
+1506 MKGE
-1518 LSIEKGLTEVK
+1518 WAEI
-1529 DTWRVTEFTVAKYT
+1529 EFTMVAYRDSGT
-1543 QGEVD
+1543 FILSSID
-1548 KGFVLGS
+1548 
-1555 TEEITLLLDD
+1555 EIQMLLDD
-1565 NTMSLQSMTA
+1565 QVVKTQTMLGSPFVKPFEEEMREWNTTLVTLQDVLDAWLKVQATWLYLEPIFSSPDIMAQMPEEGRRFTQVDKTWRDIMKEA
-1575 SRFVGPFIEQVRLWE
+1575 SKDRHVLAVAKIDKLLERLTKSHELLELILKGLNLYLEQ
-1590 KRLSSVAE
+1590 KRLYFS
-1598 VIDVWIVVQRKWQY
+1598 
-1612 LEGIFLA
+1612 
-1619 GDIRQQL
+1619 
-1626 PNEARKFEG
+1626 
-1635 IDKAFKK
+1635 
-1642 LMQETAQK
+1642 
-1650 KNVLDTCIV
+1650 
-1659 EGRYQMLQQVQ
+1659 
-1670 TDLDGCQKSLNDY
+1670 
-1683 LDAKRNAFPR
+1683 R
-1693 FFFISD
+1693 FFF
-1699 DELLS
+1699 LS
-1704 ILGSH
+1704 
-1709 ECTCVQEHMIKMF
+1709 
-1722 DNIAALHFGSG
+1722 N
-1733 SSKNVAGAMVSAEGE
+1733 E
-1748 EMVLRQAITAEG
+1748 EMLEILSETKDPKRVQPHLKKCFEGVASLEFTPTLDITHMKSSQNEVILLDTVISTSEAKGQVEKWLLQLEGFMMSSIRKIIIEGLESYPTVPRSQWVQQWPGQVVLAVTQKFWTAHVHEAITAG
-1760 RVEDW
+1760 PAA
-1765 MTDVL
+1765 MAKYLQQCTDDINDV
-1770 AEMRRTNKL
+1770 
-1779 VTKEAVFRYME
+1779 
-1790 SGSRTDWIAA
+1790 
-1800 SLGMV
+1800 V
-1805 ALAGSQVW
+1805 ALVRG
-1813 WTWEVEDVFSRVA
+1813 
-1826 QGDKKAM
+1826 
-1833 KVYSKKLHG
+1833 KLPKQTRTTLG
-1842 QIDEMVVKVR
+1842 ALVV
-1852 MDLSS
+1852 L
-1857 NERKKLNTMLIV
+1857 
-1869 DVHARDIVDRFVR
+1869 DVHARDVLAKLCDDGIQKDTDFNW
-1882 DSILDAREF
+1882 LA
-1891 EWESQLRFY
+1891 QLRYY
-1900 FDKSTDDIVIR
+1900 FEEGEVITRMINSTLA
-1911 QCSGSFGYGYEY
+1911 YGYEY
-1923 MGLNGRLVIT
+1923 LGNTGRLVVT
-1933 PLTDRIYLT
+1933 PLTDRCYRTLFG
-1942 MTQALSM
+1942 ALELH
-1949 RLGGAPAGPAGTG
+1949 LGGAPEGPAGTG